1 MRGGGTQSAA
11 ELVNPSARSTR
22 MATNDGRDGVEISS
36 DDEQTHDEM
45 QECIEECLNCHAVC
59 TMTAQYCMT
68 EGGEHADVNMIG
80 VLLDC
85 AEICQVSA
93 NFMLRGSPHHV
104 VTCAACAELCRAC
117 EEACRSISGDERLVH
132 CAEICAACAESCEQ
146 MASGDSEPGDVEE
159 D

>member
-1 MRGGGTQSAA
+1 
-11 ELVNPSARSTR
+11 
-22 MATNDGRDGVEISS
+22 MAHSHEHSHGHEYDPDHEH
-36 DDEQTHDEM
+36 EEEHDEL
-45 QECIEECLNCHAVC
+45 QRCIEECLNCHAVC

-85 AEICQVSA
+85 AENCQVSA

-132 CAEICAACAESCEQ
+132 CAEICAACAESCER
-146 MASGDSEPGDVEE
+146 MANGAASADSEDE
-159 D
+159 DEGED

>member
-1 MRGGGTQSAA
+1 
-11 ELVNPSARSTR
+11 
-22 MATNDGRDGVEISS
+22 
-36 DDEQTHDEM
+36 
-45 QECIEECLNCHAVC
+45 VC
-59 TMTAQYCMT
+59 TMTAQYCLT

-85 AEICQVSA
+85 AEICQASA

-117 EEACRSISGDERLVH
+117 EEALRSISGDERLVH
-132 CAEICAACAESCEQ
+132 CAEICAACADSCEA
-146 MASGDSEPGDVEE
+146 MANGGADDSEDVEE